1 MNWKVLRAYVDHFLP
16 REVIGPV
23 VIVFSLEGVVDGLF
37 NLYVPDGYDTV
48 GWALVFLISLMV
60 IAYWGATDEEAR
72 EELDERIEEIQT
84 EADAEESP

>member
-1 MNWKVLRAYVDHFLP
+1 M
-16 REVIGPV
+16 
-23 VIVFSLEGVVDGLF
+23 DGLF

-48 GWALVFLISLMV
+48 GWALVFLVSLTV

-84 EADAEESP
+84 EANAEESP

>member
-1 MNWKVLRAYVDHFLP
+1 MNWKVLRAHIDHFLP

-37 NLYVPDGYDTV
+37 NLYIPDAYDTI
-48 GWALVFLISLMV
+48 GWALVFLASVAL
-60 IAYWGATDEEAR
+60 IAYWGATDEKAR